1 VLLQLLLPFSSQKVR
16 FFGPKISIVAPILL
30 PGGPLFL
37 STGSIHIH
45 PLLIQGHL
53 VLIPILF
60 LIPSPFPFD
69 YFLHIPVIAVPI
81 LLLDGPLFLSLGL
94 WKLLM
99 VILLINFMSER
110 PLSAN
115 LSNT

>member
-1 VLLQLLLPFSSQKVR
+1 MP
-16 FFGPKISIVAPILL
+16 
-30 PGGPLFL
+30 
-37 STGSIHIH
+37 
-45 PLLIQGHL
+45 LIQGHL

-99 VILLINFMSER
+99 VILLINFMLEC
-110 PLSAN
+110 PLLAD